1 MTLKEQ
7 KGVNMEN
14 DNIVITDEAL
24 DNFLDFTS
32 QIYSKALY
40 LRGLWTIPKVQQKRD
55 IIWQDEEKK
64 RQICHYQQMMCLG
77 QFKALKK
84 NTTIILILMAMKTN
98 TLTDFIKF

>member
-32 QIYSKALY
+32 
-40 LRGLWTIPKVQQKRD
+40 
-55 IIWQDEEKK
+55 
-64 RQICHYQQMMCLG
+64 
-77 QFKALKK
+77 
-84 NTTIILILMAMKTN
+84 
-98 TLTDFIKF
+98 